1 MRRRATAPSLKQLV
15 QAVTATLL
23 VAVCPVAIVWWL
35 RVSGTVPSTVL
46 GVVLG
51 MSLSLCASRV
61 GRVLWEK
68 RPGSEDLLFS
78 ELMMWGFLHRW
89 HTQRQ
94 LASARDMVGPV
105 SRTQKLIGGLSS
117 NEQAR
122 LLERLVSGME
132 TRDPYLHG
140 HSRRVARHSWMIAKR
155 MGLPRAEVARIR
167 VAAAIHDVGKIDTP
181 KEILH
186 KPGALTVEE
195 YEVIK
200 KHPSDGARMAAGLRD
215 AELTSMVRH
224 HHERLDGTGYPSG
237 LSAEEI
243 PLGAR
248 IIAVADTFD
257 AITAARPYRPASPH
271 KIAIDI
277 LRNETGTQLDP
288 AVVRAFCSHYA
299 GLRSLALW
307 GSFVSLLDRLT
318 SWLGGGAASLGSTA
332 KVVGVAALVGAAT
345 TTPPTL
351 ALPVV
356 EPHPIRGHRASV
368 VAPPAYTGDSTPVG
382 AVVSMGPATPRTLGV
397 GKGLGVPLA
406 HRGAAGP
413 RPASSSPGGVGGA
426 RPSGAEPGKVKGTP
440 PGKVESEAPGKVKG
454 TPPGKVKATPPG
466 KVKGTPPGKVKA
478 TPPGKVKSEPSGKVN
493 SEHPG
498 KSEPP
503 GKSEHSGKSE
513 HPGKSEA

>member
-1 MRRRATAPSLKQLV
+1 
-15 QAVTATLL
+15 
-23 VAVCPVAIVWWL
+23 
-35 RVSGTVPSTVL
+35 
-46 GVVLG
+46 
-51 MSLSLCASRV
+51 
-61 GRVLWEK
+61 
-68 RPGSEDLLFS
+68 
-78 ELMMWGFLHRW
+78 
-89 HTQRQ
+89 
-94 LASARDMVGPV
+94 
-105 SRTQKLIGGLSS
+105 
-117 NEQAR
+117 
-122 LLERLVSGME
+122 
-132 TRDPYLHG
+132 
-140 HSRRVARHSWMIAKR
+140 MIARR

-307 GSFVSLLDRLT
+307 GSFASLLDRVT
-318 SWLGGGAASLGSTA
+318 SWLGGGAARLGSTA

-345 TTPPTL
+345 ATTPTL
-351 ALPVV
+351 ALPVS
-356 EPHPIRGHRASV
+356 EPHPTGGHSASV
-368 VAPPAYTGDSTPVG
+368 VALLEYTRDAMAGSALVSRG
-382 AVVSMGPATPRTLGV
+382 AASPSRRRAGPHVV
-397 GKGLGVPLA
+397 VPSA

-413 RPASSSPGGVGGA
+413 RPTNSSLSSAAGA
-426 RPSGAEPGKVKGTP
+426 QPSGAGPGKAKGTP
-440 PGKVESEAPGKVKG
+440 PGKAKG
-454 TPPGKVKATPPG
+454 TPPGKAKNEPPG
-466 KVKGTPPGKVKA
+466 KAKSEPPGKAKNE
-478 TPPGKVKSEPSGKVN
+478 PPGKAKSEPPGKAK
-493 SEHPG
+493 SEPPG
-498 KSEPP
+498 KAKSEPPGMAKSEPPGMAKSEPP
-503 GKSEHSGKSE
+503 GKSEAH
-513 HPGKSEA
+513 

>member
-1 MRRRATAPSLKQLV
+1 MRRRDTVPSLKQFV

-23 VAVCPVAIVWWL
+23 VAGCPVAIVWWL
-35 RVSGTVPSTVL
+35 RVSGTVSSTIL
-46 GVVLG
+46 GVAFG
-51 MSLSLCASRV
+51 MGLSLCASLV
-61 GRVLWEK
+61 GRILWEA
-68 RPGSEDLLFS
+68 RSGSQDLLFS
-78 ELMMWGFLHRW
+78 ELMIWGFLHRW
-89 HTQRQ
+89 HTQRR
-94 LASARDMVGPV
+94 LASARDMVGSV
-105 SRTQKLIGGLSS
+105 SRTQKLIGGLST

-140 HSRRVARHSWMIAKR
+140 HSRRVARHSWMIARR

-200 KHPSDGARMAAGLRD
+200 KHPSDGARMAAGLCD

-307 GSFVSLLDRLT
+307 GSFASLLDRVT
-318 SWLGGGAASLGSTA
+318 SWLGGGAARLGSTA

-345 TTPPTL
+345 ATTPTL
-351 ALPVV
+351 ALPVS
-356 EPHPIRGHRASV
+356 EPHPTGGHSASV
-368 VAPPAYTGDSTPVG
+368 VALLEYTRDAMAGSALVSRG
-382 AVVSMGPATPRTLGV
+382 AASPSRRRAGPHVV
-397 GKGLGVPLA
+397 VPSA

-413 RPASSSPGGVGGA
+413 RPTNSSLSSAAGA
-426 RPSGAEPGKVKGTP
+426 QPSGAGPGKAKGTP
-440 PGKVESEAPGKVKG
+440 PGKAKG
-454 TPPGKVKATPPG
+454 TPPGKAKNEPPG
-466 KVKGTPPGKVKA
+466 KAKSEPPGKAKNE
-478 TPPGKVKSEPSGKVN
+478 PPGKAKSEPPGKAK
-493 SEHPG
+493 SEPPG
-498 KSEPP
+498 KAKSEPPGMAKSEPPGMAKSEPP
-503 GKSEHSGKSE
+503 GKSEAH
-513 HPGKSEA
+513 